1 MTLRGSTKKLV
12 DLRKAPKDIV
22 ESVRRSSGLGSR
34 IEALGRV
41 GRKLTGFLRSDA
53 LRESK

>member
-1 MTLRGSTKKLV
+1 MTIKRSTKKMV

-22 ESVRRSSGLGSR
+22 NSVRRSSGLGNK